1 MICASHDLWLQ
12 RSARSAR
19 ARVIMKKAQEDP
31 RNSFDRYNISHQT
44 SDQMACVCATGSD
57 GGSEIVAA
65 YGRIEW

>member
-19 ARVIMKKAQEDP
+19 VIMKKAQEDP
-31 RNSFDRYNISHQT
+31 RNSLDRYNISHET

-65 YGRIEW
+65 YVRIEW